1 MLNVGPVVPFDLV
14 LVQLVVTFDKCLRL
28 LELYFSKFN
37 HRFGAL
43 NLFFN
48 KLNDL
53 RINFVIFRL

>member
-14 LVQLVVTFDKCLRL
+14 LVQLVVTLDKCLRL

-48 KLNDL
+48 
-53 RINFVIFRL
+53 